1 MPYGG
6 AVPPCLNP
14 MPPQRTDR
22 PTNRGAVAGS
32 VLVTC
37 IVLGTLIGL
46 GLGTLV
52 GAPALLAIAGVFVGL
67 VLGFVLV
74 YQRFKDL

>member
-1 MPYGG
+1 MPS
-6 AVPPCLNP
+6 P
-14 MPPQRTDR
+14 RSDR

-32 VLVTC
+32 LIVAS
-37 IVLGTLIGL
+37 IVLCGLIGL
-46 GLGTLV
+46 GLGALV
-52 GAPALLAIAGVFVGL
+52 GAAALVMIAGVFAGL

>member
-1 MPYGG
+1 MPSGG
-6 AVPPCLNP
+6 ALPPCLIP
-14 MPPQRTDR
+14 MPTPSSDR

-32 VLVTC
+32 Y
-37 IVLGTLIGL
+37 IVASIALCALIGL
-46 GLGTLV
+46 GLGALV
-52 GAPALLAIAGVFVGL
+52 GAPAPLAIAGVFAGL

>member
-1 MPYGG
+1 
-6 AVPPCLNP
+6 
-14 MPPQRTDR
+14 MPPQRSDR

-32 VLVTC
+32 LIVAS
-37 IVLGTLIGL
+37 IVLCALIGL
-46 GLGTLV
+46 GLGALV
-52 GAPALLAIAGVFVGL
+52 GQPALPAIAGVFVGL

>member
-1 MPYGG
+1 MPS
-6 AVPPCLNP
+6 PSS
-14 MPPQRTDR
+14 DR

-32 VLVTC
+32 LLVAC
-37 IVLGTLIGL
+37 ILLCGLIGL
-46 GLGTLV
+46 GLGALV
-52 GAPALLAIAGVFVGL
+52 GAAAPLMIVGVFAGL